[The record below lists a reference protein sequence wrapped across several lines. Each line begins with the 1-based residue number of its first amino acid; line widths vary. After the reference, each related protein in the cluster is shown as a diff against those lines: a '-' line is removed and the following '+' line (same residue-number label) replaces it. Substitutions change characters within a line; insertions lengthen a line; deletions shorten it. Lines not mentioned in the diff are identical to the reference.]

1 MSRKEA
7 WTYTKWIT
15 ALSTGLYFG
24 IVLFCVVAWL
34 LKGDYPNQILESV
47 SVPFMAVIGGYFGKS
62 LMENKWKNSNS
73 SENGGL

>member
-1 MSRKEA
+1 MYKREA

-24 IVLFCVVAWL
+24 IVLFCVVAWVIER
-34 LKGDYPNQILESV
+34 DYPGEILQSV

-62 LMENKWKNSNS
+62 LFENKWKNASKEDSN
-73 SENGGL
+73 EI